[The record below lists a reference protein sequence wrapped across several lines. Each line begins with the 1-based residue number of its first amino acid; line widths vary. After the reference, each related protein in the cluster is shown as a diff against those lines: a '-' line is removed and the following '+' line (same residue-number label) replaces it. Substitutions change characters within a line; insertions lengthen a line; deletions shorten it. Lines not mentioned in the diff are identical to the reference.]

1 MGCKGIYIE
10 KSHCEWSFEYVFGLI
25 EAAGTGNKFVIFQ
38 NFYQAVVGGR
48 PSKRNLILS
57 GHQVSFIC
65 SILISFC
72 RFLYVFPFGIGGITG
87 ENILSIFYM

>member
-10 KSHCEWSFEYVFGLI
+10 KSHCEWSFEYVFGLT

-48 PSKRNLILS
+48 PNKRNLILS
-57 GHQVSFIC
+57 GHQYSNATFH
-65 SILISFC
+65 
-72 RFLYVFPFGIGGITG
+72 IGQGPWALL
-87 ENILSIFYM
+87 LSKSC